1 MAEELRFFLRT
12 AVYSVVIAT
21 VYWFASYAETGA
33 YEWAGTVLLAFVVFS
48 AGAFVFVTGI
58 HVPAAWRSTVRDGVA
73 GTLNRAFGM
82 AEDPEVVASHPLDGG
97 PDLLPTASPWPIIGG
112 TAALFIGLG
121 LVYGPWLLLPGIA
134 VAIGTAI
141 GWIAQETRRA

>member
-12 AVYSVVIAT
+12 AVYSIVIAAI
-21 VYWFASYAETGA
+21 YWFASYAETGA

-58 HVPAAWRSTVRDGVA
+58 HVPSAWRSTVRGGVG
-73 GTLNRAFGM
+73 GTLYRAFGM
-82 AEDPEVVASHPLDGG
+82 AEDPDTVARHPLDGG
-97 PDLLPTASPWPIIGG
+97 PELFPSASPWPIIGG
-112 TAALFIGLG
+112 AAALLIGLG

-134 VAIGTAI
+134 LAIGTVI
-141 GWIAQETRRA
+141 GWIAQESRRT

>member
-12 AVYSVVIAT
+12 AVYSVVIAAI
-21 VYWFASYAETGA
+21 YWFASYAETGA

-58 HVPAAWRSTVRDGVA
+58 HVPAAWRSTVRGGIG
-73 GTLNRAFGM
+73 GTLNRVFGM
-82 AEDPEVVASHPLDGG
+82 AEDPDIVARHPLEGG
-97 PDLLPTASPWPIIGG
+97 PELLPTASPWPIIGG
-112 TAALFIGLG
+112 AAALLIGLG

-134 VAIGTAI
+134 VAIGAVI
-141 GWIAQETRRA
+141 GWIAQETRRT

>member
-12 AVYSVVIAT
+12 AVYSVVIAAI
-21 VYWFASYAETGA
+21 YWFASYAETGA

-82 AEDPEVVASHPLDGG
+82 AEDPDIVARHPLEGG
-97 PDLLPTASPWPIIGG
+97 PELLPTASPWPIIGG
-112 TAALFIGLG
+112 TAALLMGLG

-134 VAIGTAI
+134 MAIGTAI
-141 GWIAQETRRA
+141 GWIAQETRRT

>member
-12 AVYSVVIAT
+12 AVYSVVIAAI
-21 VYWFASYAETGA
+21 YWFASYAETGA

-58 HVPAAWRSTVRDGVA
+58 HVPAAWRSAVRGGIG
-73 GTLNRAFGM
+73 GTLNRTFGM
-82 AEDPEVVASHPLDGG
+82 AEDPASGARHPLEGG
-97 PDLLPTASPWPIIGG
+97 PELLPTASPRPIIGG
-112 TAALFIGLG
+112 AAALLVGLG

-134 VAIGTAI
+134 LAIGAII
-141 GWIAQETRRA
+141 GWIAQETHRT